1 MPVPGDRLFLSG
13 GYQAGSMMLRVE
25 QVDGSWHAVPQFRL
39 GPEVFGATQQT
50 PIWFDSHLFGVR
62 PDGELTC
69 LAPDGTPSWS
79 SGPSHRF
86 GLGPFL
92 VADGK
97 LLVLDDDGRL
107 TMAAAS
113 SEAFRVL
120 ATARV
125 LDGHDCWGPMALAGG
140 RLLIRDLTRL
150 SCLDLR
156 KP

>member
-1 MPVPGDRLFLSG
+1 MAK
-13 GYQAGSMMLRVE
+13 QQLRKAE
-25 QVDGSWHAVPQFRL
+25 
-39 GPEVFGATQQT
+39 TQK
-50 PIWFDSHLFGVR
+50 
-62 PDGELTC
+62 EL
-69 LAPDGTPSWS
+69 L
-79 SGPSHRF
+79 R
-86 GLGPFL
+86 
-92 VADGK
+92 
-97 LLVLDDDGRL
+97 
-107 TMAAAS
+107 AS